1 MRSTRSLNSLF
12 LIMIGSLGLL
22 QVPIARALDVQ
33 VSAEY
38 KPDIRDPSRLSFV
51 NTTRNQGN
59 CGLGFHQPKCQ
70 REGVVGIVVPISG
83 TKRIENDGIDNR
95 LYLGLPGVRSIAVVN
110 SETGRAV
117 NVNLYMAGGTVRLR
131 VPEEEPRPESPIGAQ
146 VSGACRVIT
155 TGIELGDRLYRSL
168 MMMFV
173 RDNQASEEACYNSS
187 MRVRQLLELSQF
199 EFIFRIEVDSP
210 LSLPS
215 GTYTGVARYIVGQ
228 DFTFGANVNITSDP
242 IIDVHFTLTVEH
254 QFAVTFP
261 TASPKVNLAPVGGWQ
276 QWTDHGRAPSRLQQE
291 LPFALTTSNDF
302 SIKMRCDHYVG
313 ERCGIE
319 NAATG
324 DLAAIDVEVTMP
336 GMRDVLLG
344 TPAVNY
350 ALATDRAGGAIG
362 GAAPRFTPD
371 SYLASRPS
379 KLTFSADGDAV
390 TEMLKSPGSRWQ
402 GDVTVVFDSD
412 P

>member
-1 MRSTRSLNSLF
+1 
-12 LIMIGSLGLL
+12 MIGSLGLL

-38 KPDIRDPSRLSFV
+38 KPDIREPTRLSFV

-59 CGLGFHQPKCQ
+59 CAVSFHTPKCE
-70 REGVVGIVVPISG
+70 REGVVGIKVPISG
-83 TKRIENDGIDNR
+83 TKLIENDNIDNR

-110 SETGRAV
+110 SETGRAA

-131 VPEEEPRPESPIGAQ
+131 IAPSEPRPESPIGAET
-146 VSGACRVIT
+146 SGVCRVIT
-155 TGIELGDRLYRSL
+155 TGTEAGGLRSL
-168 MMMFV
+168 MMLLV
-173 RDNQASEEACYNSS
+173 RDNQASEGACYNTG
-187 MRVRQLLELSQF
+187 MRVRQLLDITEF
-199 EFIFRIEVDSP
+199 EFVFRIEADSP

-215 GTYTGVARYIVGQ
+215 GTYTGSARYIVGQ

-276 QWTDHGRAPSRLQQE
+276 QWTDYGRAPSRLQQE

-302 SIKMRCDHYVG
+302 SLKMRCDHYVG

-362 GAAPRFTPD
+362 GAALRFTPD

-379 KLTFSADGDAV
+379 KLTFSANGDAV